1 MSREATLRRDG
12 LAREALDRFVLRGEG
27 SMASA
32 LRTACLY
39 YLADRDSGR
48 PAWRARRFEGASQDT
63 SGATIELDC
72 TTWRELVDEAE
83 RQGVSPEALGAH
95 ALLYFLADLDSGLLA
110 RRLRDALD
118 LPS

>member
-1 MSREATLRRDG
+1 MSREATLRLDG
-12 LAREALDRFVLRGEG
+12 LACEALDRFVSSGEG
-27 SMASA
+27 SMTSA

-48 PAWRARRFEGASQDT
+48 PAWRARRFEQGSWDT
-63 SGATIELDC
+63 SGPAVELDC

-83 RQGVSPEALGAH
+83 RQGVSPDALGTH

-110 RRLRDALD
+110 RRLGDALD
-118 LPS
+118 FPS